1 MQNVDKCTAPRTAIK
16 RVIMKTLGE
25 RDFSAQETMHLLLS
39 LKLYSTTFNVI
50 PVSLNGSRK
59 VETQQNGSDTCTKDS
74 LLDKYAK
81 RSIYKQSF
89 PEIMNVNFVEFATK
103 YNIVKGK
110 LVTRSAIVVPR
121 IFPTYSPN
129 PKGENYSMYCKYQLL
144 KHKPWKNSV
153 DDAWDNADADQETY
167 VDQWHNF
174 LKTSYAENHVP
185 HWSEK
190 IQNVLENLEQSN
202 DEIHDGEE
210 LKQEEWMILSDY
222 HNSNKT
228 FFSENVQQSAYDWQS
243 NSLKYTAQEIAEMPN
258 WIQMKKKIFV
268 QVPTNVPLAVIQT
281 VSVRSKS
288 LHMT

>member
-1 MQNVDKCTAPRTAIK
+1 MAVA
-16 RVIMKTLGE
+16 
-25 RDFSAQETMHLLLS
+25 
-39 LKLYSTTFNVI
+39 
-50 PVSLNGSRK
+50 
-59 VETQQNGSDTCTKDS
+59 

-89 PEIMNVNFVEFATK
+89 PDIMNANFVEFATK

-210 LKQEEWMILSDY
+210 LKREEWMILSDH

-243 NSLKYTAQEIAEMPN
+243 NSQGKGTSAKVA
-258 WIQMKKKIFV
+258 
-268 QVPTNVPLAVIQT
+268 
-281 VSVRSKS
+281 
-288 LHMT
+288 

>member
-1 MQNVDKCTAPRTAIK
+1 M
-16 RVIMKTLGE
+16 
-25 RDFSAQETMHLLLS
+25 
-39 LKLYSTTFNVI
+39 
-50 PVSLNGSRK
+50 
-59 VETQQNGSDTCTKDS
+59 DS

-89 PEIMNVNFVEFATK
+89 PDIMNVNFVEFATK

-129 PKGENYSMYCKYQLL
+129 PKGENYSKYCKYQLL

-210 LKQEEWMILSDY
+210 LKRKEWMILSDH

-228 FFSENVQQSAYDWQS
+228 LFSENVQQSAYDWQS
-243 NSLKYTAQEIAEMPN
+243 NSLKYTVQEMVQNVNCKWCCWN
-258 WIQMKKKIFV
+258 WKELPHKC
-268 QVPTNVPLAVIQT
+268 
-281 VSVRSKS
+281 
-288 LHMT
+288 